1 VRTCVYIDGFNL
13 YYRALR
19 GTPHR
24 WLDVAAMAR
33 AALPAGHIVEKI
45 KYYTARVSGRT
56 DPDAPRRQHAYLRA
70 LETIPEVEIFYGT
83 FMANKKSAGLVQPPT
98 FGRSRRR
105 RPRPVA
111 YVWKT
116 EEGLRRQSRCP
127 PGPRCLS
134 ENLRGRRDLTN
145 DTDLEE
151 PIRIVAQ
158 ELRLHTVLLTPTNK
172 PSTSLR
178 VWCIV
183 CGISI
188 PTSDPATCSDDHR
201 AERQVDREARRL
213 VSDHPAHS
221 ASATSSVMIT
231 INTMPRNPTCDVRS
245 CGRGVHRHRGAH
257 GGAGGGGWE
266 LAAPTTIWLG
276 LGRVDVVG

>member
-1 VRTCVYIDGFNL
+1 MPLAIGAARAGVLLAVFLSCERGPGAAHIGAPNLAFWTLSGQNHPWNSPKGIETLIHRGLSWCNPPAACRGLRGRLERKFGRPFACPGHFVRTCVYIDGFNL

-98 FGRSRRR
+98 F
-105 RPRPVA
+105 RPVSTTSA
-111 YVWKT
+111 APSGLCL
-116 EEGLRRQSRCP
+116 ENGREGLRRQSRCP

-134 ENLRGRRDLTN
+134 ENLRGRRDP
-145 DTDLEE
+145 D
-151 PIRIVAQ
+151 Q
-158 ELRLHTVLLTPTNK
+158 
-172 PSTSLR
+172 
-178 VWCIV
+178 
-183 CGISI
+183 
-188 PTSDPATCSDDHR
+188 
-201 AERQVDREARRL
+201 
-213 VSDHPAHS
+213 
-221 ASATSSVMIT
+221 
-231 INTMPRNPTCDVRS
+231 
-245 CGRGVHRHRGAH
+245 
-257 GGAGGGGWE
+257 
-266 LAAPTTIWLG
+266 
-276 LGRVDVVG
+276 